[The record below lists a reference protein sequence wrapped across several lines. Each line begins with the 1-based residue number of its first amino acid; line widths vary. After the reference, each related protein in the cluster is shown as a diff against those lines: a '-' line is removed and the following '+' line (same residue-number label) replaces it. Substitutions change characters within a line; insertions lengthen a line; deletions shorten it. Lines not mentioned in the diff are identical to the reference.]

1 MKKLKQLKEAYKR
14 SPVTRQVVD
23 QAIQKHGE
31 DAEAMVVGGQ
41 PTFRKGSNC
50 RRRAD
55 FYGWQEYDLY
65 VGAKIQHRSMGNLN
79 VLVRIKL
86 N

>member
-1 MKKLKQLKEAYKR
+1 MKTLKQLKESYKR
-14 SPVTRQVVD
+14 SPVMRQAVD

-31 DAEAMVVGGQ
+31 DAVAMVVGGQ

-50 RRRAD
+50 RRMAD

-65 VGAKIQHRSMGNLN
+65 VGPNRQFRTMGNLN
-79 VLVRIKL
+79 VLVRIK
-86 N
+86 